1 MVRLDPRE
9 FSRIININTFYNT
22 HTPNNIGAF
31 VAHEDFVSSF
41 PFVGTSVTPCDTAEI
56 ADLRTHTSDVNPNPH
71 PPFPWSTTTT
81 GYTAVS
87 GGRLI

>member
-1 MVRLDPRE
+1 MDPRE
-9 FSRIININTFYNT
+9 FSCFININTFYNT

-56 ADLRTHTSDVNPNPH
+56 AVVAGCFRSNFCAPELHDGSH
-71 PPFPWSTTTT
+71 PVEFVP
-81 GYTAVS
+81 GY
-87 GGRLI
+87 